1 MATYRNPELRE
12 RLAAEY
18 VLGTLAGRAR
28 ARFQSLMRYDPELRR
43 AVADWETRLTPLA
56 HAGTEIAPPDRLWR
70 AIDRRVKRVRRR
82 SGWWESLAFWRTFAV
97 TGVAFAAVLGVA
109 IGMAPR
115 PEPPIST
122 VAVMSDSGG
131 RPAMVVAWP
140 PMKAMRDPH
149 IRVKIVQ
156 DHPTM
161 APSTSW
167 ELWLLPGAKAAPIS
181 LGQVSLDQVQ
191 VIKLPQAVTARMA
204 GAWGMALSVEPAGG
218 SPTGAPTGPIIFRG
232 ECVRIL

>member
-1 MATYRNPELRE
+1 MASYRNPELRD

-18 VLGTLAGRAR
+18 VLGTLVGRAR
-28 ARFQSLMRYDPELRR
+28 ARFQSLMRYDPGLRQT
-43 AVADWETRLTPLA
+43 VAEWEERLTPLA
-56 HAGTEIAPPDRLWR
+56 RAGKEIAPPDRVWR
-70 AIDRRVKRVRRR
+70 AIDRRVRRVERRA
-82 SGWWESLAFWRTFAV
+82 GWWESLALWRTFAV
-97 TGVAFAAVLGVA
+97 TSAAFVVALGVA
-109 IGMAPR
+109 IGMMPR

-122 VAVMSDSGG
+122 VAVMSDNDGKA
-131 RPAMVVAWP
+131 AMVVAWP

-167 ELWLLPGAKAAPIS
+167 ELWLLPGGKAAPVS
-181 LGQVSLDQVQ
+181 LGQVGLDRLQV
-191 VIKLPQAVTARMA
+191 VRLPHAVTAKMQ
-204 GAWGMALSVEPAGG
+204 GAWGMALSIEPAGG
-218 SPTGAPTGPIIFRG
+218 SPTGAPTGPIIFKG

>member
-1 MATYRNPELRE
+1 MASYRNPELRD

-18 VLGTLAGRAR
+18 VLGTLVGRAR
-28 ARFQSLMRYDPELRR
+28 ARFQSLMRYDPGLRR
-43 AVADWETRLTPLA
+43 VVAEWEARLTPLA
-56 HAGTEIAPPDRLWR
+56 HAGKEIAPPDSVWR
-70 AIDRRVKRVRRR
+70 AINRRVRSAERRA
-82 SGWWESLAFWRTFAV
+82 GWWESLAFWRTFAV
-97 TGVAFAAVLGVA
+97 TSAAFVVALGVA
-109 IGMAPR
+109 IGMMPR

-122 VAVMSDSGG
+122 VAVMSDNDGKA
-131 RPAMVVAWP
+131 AMVVAWP

-167 ELWLLPGAKAAPIS
+167 ELWLLPGGKAAPVS
-181 LGQVSLDQVQ
+181 LGQVGLDRLQV
-191 VIKLPQAVTARMA
+191 VRLPHAVTAKMQ
-204 GAWGMALSVEPAGG
+204 GAWGMALSIEPAGG
-218 SPTGAPTGPIIFRG
+218 SPTGAPTGPIIFKG

>member
-1 MATYRNPELRE
+1 MASYRNPELRD

-18 VLGTLAGRAR
+18 VLGTLVGRAR
-28 ARFQSLMRYDPELRR
+28 TRFQSLMRYDPDLRR
-43 AVADWETRLTPLA
+43 VVAEWEARLTPLA
-56 HAGTEIAPPDRLWR
+56 HAGKEIAPPDRVWR
-70 AIDRRVKRVRRR
+70 ATDRRVRRAER
-82 SGWWESLAFWRTFAV
+82 RAGWWDSLAFWRTFAV
-97 TGVAFAAVLGVA
+97 TSAAFVVALGVA
-109 IGMAPR
+109 IGMMPR

-131 RPAMVVAWP
+131 KPAMVVAWP

-167 ELWLLPGAKAAPIS
+167 ELWLLPGGKAAPVS
-181 LGQVSLDQVQ
+181 LGQISLDQIQ
-191 VIKLPQAVTARMA
+191 VVKLPQAVTARMQ

-218 SPTGAPTGPIIFRG
+218 SPTGAPTGPIIFTG

>member
-1 MATYRNPELRE
+1 MASYKNPDLRD

-18 VLGTLAGRAR
+18 VLGTLVGRAR
-28 ARFQSLMRYDPELRR
+28 TRFQSLMRYDPGLRQ
-43 AVADWETRLTPLA
+43 VVLEWEARLAPLA
-56 HAGTEIAPPDRLWR
+56 HAGKEISPPDRVWR
-70 AIDRRVKRVRRR
+70 AIDRRLRRPAAPA
-82 SGWWESLAFWRTFAV
+82 GWWQSLAFWRT
-97 TGVAFAAVLGVA
+97 AAVASTALVVTLGIA
-109 IGMAPR
+109 IGTMPR

-122 VAVMSDSGG
+122 VAVMADSGG
-131 RPAMVVAWP
+131 KPAMVVAWP

-161 APSTSW
+161 APTTSW
-167 ELWLLPGAKAAPIS
+167 ELWLLPDGKAAPIS

-191 VIKLPQAVTARMA
+191 VVKLPKAVTAKMS

-218 SPTGAPTGPIIFRG
+218 SPTGAPTGPIIFKG
-232 ECVRIL
+232 ECVKIL

>member
-1 MATYRNPELRE
+1 MASYRNPELRD

-28 ARFQSLMRYDPELRR
+28 ARFQSLMRYDPGLRQL
-43 AVADWETRLTPLA
+43 VSDWEARLVPLA
-56 HAGTEIAPPDRLWR
+56 GAGKELAPPDRVWR
-70 AIDRRVKRVRRR
+70 AIDRRIRRAGPTA
-82 SGWWESLAFWRTFAV
+82 GWWESLAFWRTFAA
-97 TGVAFAAVLGVA
+97 TSAVFVLALGVV
-109 IGMAPR
+109 IGMLPR
-115 PEPPIST
+115 QEPPIST
-122 VAVMSDSGG
+122 VAVMSDGG
-131 RPAMVVAWP
+131 GKPAMVVAWP

-167 ELWLLPGAKAAPIS
+167 ELWLLPGGAAAPVS

-191 VIKLPQAVTARMA
+191 VVKLPAAITAKMP
-204 GAWGMALSVEPAGG
+204 GAWGMALSIEPAGG
-218 SPTGAPTGPIIFRG
+218 SPTGVPTGPIIFKG
-232 ECVRIL
+232 VCVKIL

>member
-1 MATYRNPELRE
+1 MASYRNPELRD

-18 VLGTLAGRAR
+18 VLGTLVGRAR
-28 ARFQSLMRYDPELRR
+28 ARFQSLMRYDPGLRQT
-43 AVADWETRLTPLA
+43 VAEWEERLTPLA
-56 HAGTEIAPPDRLWR
+56 RAGTEIAPPDRVWR
-70 AIDRRVKRVRRR
+70 AIDRRVRRVERRA
-82 SGWWESLAFWRTFAV
+82 GWWESLALWRTFAV
-97 TGVAFAAVLGVA
+97 TSAAFVVALGVA
-109 IGMAPR
+109 IGMMPR

-122 VAVMSDSGG
+122 VAVMSDNDGKA
-131 RPAMVVAWP
+131 AMVVAWP

-167 ELWLLPGAKAAPIS
+167 ELWLLPGGKAAPVS
-181 LGQVSLDQVQ
+181 LGQVGLDRLQV
-191 VIKLPQAVTARMA
+191 VRLPHAVTAKMQ
-204 GAWGMALSVEPAGG
+204 GAWGMALSIEPAGG
-218 SPTGAPTGPIIFRG
+218 SPTGAPTGPIIFKG